1 MKRILSFLSMIF
13 LLTLP
18 VAGMLNNNDLIW
30 DGAASGFG
38 ATMKTKYKE
47 SPEHGLIDQT
57 LEVEP
62 QHGPRNTLVTI
73 TAGGYRLGTAM
84 TDATGRVDFRMDIL
98 GQQPDGNGRVDG
110 PRLETGDIV
119 RVSVGPNGLD
129 AVLQP
134 RP

>member
-1 MKRILSFLSMIF
+1 
-13 LLTLP
+13 
-18 VAGMLNNNDLIW
+18 
-30 DGAASGFG
+30 
-38 ATMKTKYKE
+38 MKTKYKE

-57 LEVEP
+57 LEVEL

-84 TDATGRVDFRMDIL
+84 TDATGRVDFRMEIL